1 MMQTWE
7 RLYFLAGQFDSWLE
21 PLAGRIK
28 EMHVCMYVCM
38 YVRTNCTYIIKYH
51 YRTTNTRIHGL
62 FKRVEC
68 TYLRT
73 IY

>member
-38 YVRTNCTYIIKYH
+38 YVRTV
-51 YRTTNTRIHGL
+51 RI
-62 FKRVEC
+62 
-68 TYLRT
+68 
-73 IY
+73 